1 MNAQLLKLNGLLG
14 VGLAAAAA
22 EETKGIS
29 GTN

>member
-14 VGLAAAAA
+14 VGLAAAA